1 MFRLMMVIHA
11 VVMTTLMGIC
21 VTAVL
26 TMNLPG
32 WKPVALAAAVGFVA
46 AFPISW
52 AVARAILKQTAK

>member
-32 WKPVALAAAVGFVA
+32 WKPVVIAAAIGFVA

-52 AVARAILKQTAK
+52 AIARAILKQTAK